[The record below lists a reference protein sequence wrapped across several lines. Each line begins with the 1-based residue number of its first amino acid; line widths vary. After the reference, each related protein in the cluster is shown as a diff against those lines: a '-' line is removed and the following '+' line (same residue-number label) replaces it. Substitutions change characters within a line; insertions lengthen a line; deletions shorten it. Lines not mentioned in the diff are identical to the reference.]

1 MTSPPS
7 PGKFTLW
14 LLDTRSLWP
23 GTSIKIAA
31 ARPLSL
37 LPTADQVPIL
47 RKHHIADARMS
58 LASALLKRLYISS
71 VLSIP
76 FSTTAIARRH
86 NPQHGKPA
94 ALLPCGAFAD
104 FDFNV
109 SHQAGIVT
117 LIGYAPVDAG
127 AALAPGQDPKV
138 LVGTDVTLP
147 GERDDYRTVDA
158 EGVDGFVEIFAEV
171 FSDAERFDMAFSVD
185 YVTLLDGRVVEGGNL
200 GRADRIVTR
209 GEEVVVRLDDGRG
222 GVEEVKFDSEL
233 ITEAKLRRFYAFFA
247 YKEAYIKLAGE
258 ALLAGWLKE
267 LEFRGVRS
275 PRSGTPARCAT
286 EGMWGGREEGVEVWL
301 KGERARDTQM
311 DLRAYDEGFMIASA
325 IKGDADVRLND
336 YDIKVLHIDE
346 VLESIRTRM

>member
-1 MTSPPS
+1 MTSPPH
-7 PGKFTLW
+7 PGKLTLW

-23 GTSIKIAA
+23 GSSIKTAA
-31 ARPLSL
+31 PHPLSL

-47 RKHHIADARMS
+47 RKHHITDARMS
-58 LASALLKRLYISS
+58 LASALLKRLYTSQ
-71 VLSIP
+71 VLCIP
-76 FSTTAIARRH
+76 FPTTAIARRH

-94 ALLPCGAFAD
+94 ALLPSGAFAN

-109 SHQAGIVT
+109 SHQAGLVT
-117 LIGYAPVDAG
+117 LIGYAPADAG
-127 AALAPGQDPKV
+127 AALARGRDPAV

-147 GERDDYRTVDA
+147 GERDDYRAVDA
-158 EGVDGFVEIFAEV
+158 EGVDGFVDVFAEV

-185 YVTLLDGRVVEGGNL
+185 YVTLLDGRVVEGRDL
-200 GRADRIVTR
+200 GRADRVVRR
-209 GEEVVVRLDDGRG
+209 GEEVVVRVLDGRG
-222 GVEEVKFDSEL
+222 GEEVVRFDSEL
-233 ITEAKLRRFYAFFA
+233 VTEAKLRRFYAFFA

-275 PRSGTPARCAT
+275 PRPGAPARCAM

-301 KGERARDTQM
+301 KGERVRDTQM
-311 DLRAYDEGFMIASA
+311 DLRAYDEGFIIASA
-325 IKGDADVRLND
+325 IKGDADVKLKD

-346 VLESIRTRM
+346 VLESIKMHM